1 MKPCIIESPYAGDV
15 AANKAYLQ
23 RCIRWC
29 ADQGMTPYASHQM
42 LTDALDDTDPAQ
54 RELGLQLGR
63 DMTET
68 LLTAGA
74 TVFFF
79 VDFGISPGM
88 ARMRQYLD
96 TRGVSY
102 WFVSGVL

>member
-1 MKPCIIESPYAGDV
+1 VKPCIIESPYAGDI
-15 AANKAYLQ
+15 AQNKDYLQ

-29 ADQGMTPYASHQM
+29 AEQGMTPYASHQM

-54 RELGLQLGR
+54 RELGLKLGR

-74 TVFFF
+74 KVLFF
-79 VDFGISPGM
+79 VDLGISPGM
-88 ARMRQYLD
+88 RRMQDYLD
-96 TRGVSY
+96 ARGVNY
-102 WFVSGVL
+102 HLVSGVL